1 MDEKSLMEEIL
12 GIRSKKN
19 RGETLLFEDES
30 EKRSKSDKNIENE
43 EKEKDKEKDNLK
55 KENNKKEKTKKN
67 KKKSH
72 KFFKLNKNNEEKEIS
87 KKEKQ
92 IKKEKEAEELLEK
105 AKKML
110 KIASDIKSKKRFF
123 SPFIYAGDTVEKI
136 MTDVIL
142 ALLPSILVS
151 IFLCGIKSFLL
162 ILISVISTVLTEK
175 IITAVFFK
183 KEKEKDSIK
192 DLSAVVTGIIFSL
205 MLPAFVPYYFA
216 IFGGACAVIFGKML
230 YGGLGK
236 NLYNPAVV
244 GKFFVLIFFEKVF
257 LKFKLLNTNFQILN
271 LKIFRN
277 ILDSPFTKFLD
288 SLILSQ
294 SNSIGT
300 FSGLALILGGIYLTM
315 KKRISLFTPL
325 SFFLLMSI
333 LSFFVPEISKIP
345 IGEILLVGIFMATD
359 MPTTPVFSIGK
370 IYFGIMMALVTSI
383 FLSQKIENEVLF
395 YAIIILNSFTPL
407 INRVLRPVAFGR
419 NVKIE
424 IIKQFLQLIVLTFL
438 IIVATII
445 LINLCNFRLFK
456 YLIYI
461 YGIIM
466 VIFAFIF
473 LKND

>member
-43 EKEKDKEKDNLK
+43 EEEKEKDNLK

-123 SPFIYAGDTVEKI
+123 SPFIYASDTVEKI
-136 MTDVIL
+136 MIDVIL
-142 ALLPSILVS
+142 ALLPAILVS
-151 IFLCGIKSFLL
+151 IFLCGIKSLLL
-162 ILISVISTVLTEK
+162 ILISVVSTVLTEK

-183 KEKEKDSIK
+183 KEKDSIK

-236 NLYNPAVV
+236 NLYNPAVI

-257 LKFKLLNTNFQILN
+257 LKFKLSNTNFQILN

-300 FSGLALILGGIYLTM
+300 FSGLALILGGIYLAI

>member
-43 EKEKDKEKDNLK
+43 EEEKEKEKDNLK
-55 KENNKKEKTKKN
+55 KENNKKEKTKK
-67 KKKSH
+67 
-72 KFFKLNKNNEEKEIS
+72 
-87 KKEKQ
+87 
-92 IKKEKEAEELLEK
+92 EELLEK

-123 SPFIYAGDTVEKI
+123 SPFIYASDTVEKI

-183 KEKEKDSIK
+183 KEKDSIK
-192 DLSAVVTGIIFSL
+192 DLSAVVTGIILSL
-205 MLPAFVPYYFA
+205 TLPSFVPYYFA
-216 IFGGACAVIFGKML
+216 IFGGACAVIFGKIL

-236 NLYNPAVV
+236 NLYNPAII

-257 LKFKLLNTNFQILN
+257 LKFKLSNTNFQILN

-370 IYFGIMMALVTSI
+370 IYFGIMIALVTSI

-395 YAIIILNSFTPL
+395 YGIIILNSFTPL

>member
-43 EKEKDKEKDNLK
+43 EEEKEKEKDNLK
-55 KENNKKEKTKKN
+55 KENNKKEKT

-123 SPFIYAGDTVEKI
+123 SPFIYASDTVEKI

-183 KEKEKDSIK
+183 KEKDSIK

-236 NLYNPAVV
+236 NLYNPAVI

-257 LKFKLLNTNFQILN
+257 LKFKLSNTNFQILN

-325 SFFLLMSI
+325 SFFLLMEI
-333 LSFFVPEISKIP
+333 LLFFVPEISKIP

-370 IYFGIMMALVTSI
+370 LYFGIMMALVTSI
-383 FLSQKIENEVLF
+383 FSSQKIENEALF

>member
-30 EKRSKSDKNIENE
+30 EKRSKSDENIENE
-43 EKEKDKEKDNLK
+43 EKEKEKDNLK
-55 KENNKKEKTKKN
+55 KENNKKEKT

-123 SPFIYAGDTVEKI
+123 SPFIYASDTVEKI

-183 KEKEKDSIK
+183 KEKDSIK
-192 DLSAVVTGIIFSL
+192 DLSAVVTGIILSL
-205 MLPAFVPYYFA
+205 TLPSFVPYYFA

-257 LKFKLLNTNFQILN
+257 LKFKLSNINFQILN

-300 FSGLALILGGIYLTM
+300 FSGLALILGGIYLAI

>member
-30 EKRSKSDKNIENE
+30 EKRSKSDENIENE
-43 EKEKDKEKDNLK
+43 EEEKEKDNLK

-123 SPFIYAGDTVEKI
+123 SPFIYASDTVEKI

-151 IFLCGIKSFLL
+151 IFLCGIKSLLL

-175 IITAVFFK
+175 IITAVFLK
-183 KEKEKDSIK
+183 KEKNSIK
-192 DLSAVVTGIIFSL
+192 DFSAVVTGIIFSL
-205 MLPAFVPYYFA
+205 TLPVFVPYYFA

-244 GKFFVLIFFEKVF
+244 GKFFVLIFFEKIF
-257 LKFKLLNTNFQILN
+257 LKFKLSNINFQILN

-359 MPTTPVFSIGK
+359 MPTTPVFLIGK

>member
-43 EKEKDKEKDNLK
+43 EEDKEKDKEKDNLK

-110 KIASDIKSKKRFF
+110 KIAYNIKSKKRFF
-123 SPFIYAGDTVEKI
+123 SPFVYASDTVEKI
-136 MTDVIL
+136 MLDVIL
-142 ALLPSILVS
+142 ALFPTVLAS
-151 IFLCGIKSFLL
+151 IFLYGLKSFLL
-162 ILISVISTVLTEK
+162 ILISVASTVLTEK
-175 IITAVFFK
+175 VVTSVFLK
-183 KEKEKDSIK
+183 KEKNSIK
-192 DLSAVVTGIIFSL
+192 DFSAVVTGIIFSL
-205 MLPAFVPYYFA
+205 TLPVFVPYYFA

-257 LKFKLLNTNFQILN
+257 LKFKLSNTNFQILN

-300 FSGLALILGGIYLTM
+300 FSGLALILGGIYLAI

-466 VIFAFIF
+466 VISAFIF

>member
-43 EKEKDKEKDNLK
+43 EEEKEKDNLK
-55 KENNKKEKTKKN
+55 KENNKKEKT

-183 KEKEKDSIK
+183 KEKDSIK

-205 MLPAFVPYYFA
+205 TLPSFVPYYFA

-244 GKFFVLIFFEKVF
+244 GKFFVLIFFEKIF
-257 LKFKLLNTNFQILN
+257 LKFKLSNINFQILN

-300 FSGLALILGGIYLTM
+300 FSGLALILGGIYLAI

-419 NVKIE
+419 NMKIE

>member
-43 EKEKDKEKDNLK
+43 EEEKEKEKDNLK

-72 KFFKLNKNNEEKEIS
+72 KFFKLNKNNEEKDIS

-123 SPFIYAGDTVEKI
+123 SPFIYASDTVEKI

-142 ALLPSILVS
+142 ALLPAILVS
-151 IFLCGIKSFLL
+151 IFLCGIKSLLL

-175 IITAVFFK
+175 IITAVFLK
-183 KEKEKDSIK
+183 KEKNSIK
-192 DLSAVVTGIIFSL
+192 DFSAVVTGIILSL
-205 MLPAFVPYYFA
+205 TLPSFVPYYFA

-257 LKFKLLNTNFQILN
+257 LKFKLSNTNFQILN

-300 FSGLALILGGIYLTM
+300 FSGLALILGGIYLTI

-395 YAIIILNSFTPL
+395 YGIIILNSFTPL

>member
-43 EKEKDKEKDNLK
+43 EEEKEKDNLK
-55 KENNKKEKTKKN
+55 KENNKKEKT

-123 SPFIYAGDTVEKI
+123 SPFIYASDTVEKI

-162 ILISVISTVLTEK
+162 ILISVVSTVLTEK

-183 KEKEKDSIK
+183 KEKDSIK
-192 DLSAVVTGIIFSL
+192 DLSAVVTGIILSL

-244 GKFFVLIFFEKVF
+244 GKFFVLIFFEKIF
-257 LKFKLLNTNFQILN
+257 LKFKLSNINFQILN

>member
-43 EKEKDKEKDNLK
+43 EEEKEKDNLK

-92 IKKEKEAEELLEK
+92 KKKEKEAEELLEK

-123 SPFIYAGDTVEKI
+123 SPFIYASDTVEKI

-183 KEKEKDSIK
+183 KEKDSIK
-192 DLSAVVTGIIFSL
+192 DLSAVVTGIILSL
-205 MLPAFVPYYFA
+205 TLPSFVPYYFA

-236 NLYNPAVV
+236 NLYNPAVI

-257 LKFKLLNTNFQILN
+257 LKFKLSNTNFQILN

>member
-43 EKEKDKEKDNLK
+43 EEEKEKDNLK
-55 KENNKKEKTKKN
+55 KENNKKEKT

-123 SPFIYAGDTVEKI
+123 SPFIYASDTVEKI

-142 ALLPSILVS
+142 ALLPAILVS
-151 IFLCGIKSFLL
+151 IFLCGIKSLLL

-183 KEKEKDSIK
+183 KEKDSIK

-216 IFGGACAVIFGKML
+216 IFGGACAVIFGKIL

-257 LKFKLLNTNFQILN
+257 LKFKLSNINFQILN

>member
-43 EKEKDKEKDNLK
+43 EEEKEKEKDNLK

-123 SPFIYAGDTVEKI
+123 SPFIYASDTVEKI

-183 KEKEKDSIK
+183 KEKDSIK
-192 DLSAVVTGIIFSL
+192 DLSAVVTGIILSL
-205 MLPAFVPYYFA
+205 TLPSFVPYYFA
-216 IFGGACAVIFGKML
+216 IFGGACAVIFGKIL

-257 LKFKLLNTNFQILN
+257 LKFKLSNTNFQILN

-370 IYFGIMMALVTSI
+370 IYFGIMIALVTSI

-395 YAIIILNSFTPL
+395 YGIIILNSFTPL

>member
-43 EKEKDKEKDNLK
+43 EEEKEKEKDNLK

-123 SPFIYAGDTVEKI
+123 SPFIYASDTVEKI

-183 KEKEKDSIK
+183 KEKDSIK
-192 DLSAVVTGIIFSL
+192 DLSAVVTGIILSL
-205 MLPAFVPYYFA
+205 TLPSFVPYYFA

-244 GKFFVLIFFEKVF
+244 GKFFVLIFFEKIF
-257 LKFKLLNTNFQILN
+257 LKFKLSNTNFQILN

-370 IYFGIMMALVTSI
+370 IYFGIMIALVTSI

>member
-43 EKEKDKEKDNLK
+43 EKEKDNLK
-55 KENNKKEKTKKN
+55 KENNKKEKT

-142 ALLPSILVS
+142 ALLPAILVS

-162 ILISVISTVLTEK
+162 ILISVVSTFLTEK
-175 IITAVFFK
+175 IITAVFLK
-183 KEKEKDSIK
+183 KEKDSIK

-236 NLYNPAVV
+236 NLYNPAII
-244 GKFFVLIFFEKVF
+244 GKFFVLIFFEKIF
-257 LKFKLLNTNFQILN
+257 LKFKLSNINFQILN

-300 FSGLALILGGIYLTM
+300 FSGLALILGGIYFAI

-345 IGEILLVGIFMATD
+345 IGEILLFGIFMATD

-395 YAIIILNSFTPL
+395 YGIIILNSFTPL